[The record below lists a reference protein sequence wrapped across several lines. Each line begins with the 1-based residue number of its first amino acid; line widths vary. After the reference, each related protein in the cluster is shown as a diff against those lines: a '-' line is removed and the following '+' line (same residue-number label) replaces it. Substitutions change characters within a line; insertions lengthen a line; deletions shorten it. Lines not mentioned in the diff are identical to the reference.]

1 MDPFQ
6 AVCII
11 LAGMA
16 AGAINTIVG
25 SGSLVTFPT
34 LLAFGYSPLVAN
46 VSNTLGLVPGS
57 ISGAIGYRREL
68 VGQRDRAIRLGIVA
82 GLGGLTGGL
91 ILLVLPASSFKA
103 IVPFLI
109 LLACAL
115 MAVQPRLARAMAKRD
130 RHGEGRPTELAIGI
144 YLTGIYGGYFG
155 AAQGVILLALLGIFL
170 PDNLQR
176 LNGLKNILA
185 AVVNG
190 VAAILFILFAPVN
203 FLVAALIAIGSIVG
217 GQVGAYVGRRLPPM
231 ALRAA
236 VISVGIV
243 AALALLLAPSNPPAT
258 TPAASPAATPAASA
272 ALDHA
277 ERQPRTER
285 TWNRGVDVRFA

>member
-34 LLAFGYSPLVAN
+34 LLAFGYPPLVAN

-68 VGQRDRAIRLGIVA
+68 VGQRDRAIRLGIAA
-82 GLGGLTGGL
+82 GLGGLTGA
-91 ILLVLPASSFKA
+91 IVLLVLPPSSFA
-103 IVPFLI
+103 TIVPFLI

-130 RHGEGRPTELAIGI
+130 RTGDGHPGTLAVGV

-155 AAQGVILLALLGIFL
+155 AAQSVILLALLGILL

-176 LNGLKNILA
+176 LNGLKNVLA

-190 VAAILFILFAPVN
+190 VAAVLFILFAPVN

-217 GQVGAYVGRRLPPM
+217 GQLGAYIGRRLSPM

-236 VISVGIV
+236 VIAVGLIV
-243 AALALLLAPSNPPAT
+243 AGKLLL
-258 TPAASPAATPAASA
+258 
-272 ALDHA
+272 
-277 ERQPRTER
+277 
-285 TWNRGVDVRFA
+285 G